1 MASASGQEEFLAV
14 IRKSQEAV
22 IAAVRNLAETV
33 RTASPKLASVY
44 APLTD
49 NLPKPPSVSMPFA
62 DKLPGPED
70 AVASAYDFAGQL
82 LASQRKFAEDLLRAK
97 PEGAVAGTYDFAEQL
112 LASQRKFAEDLLKAA
127 APLAPGRAESAPATE
142 TYKPGQVVPRDGTV
156 ECARHHDVQNHVVPR
171 AFDGPVARNDLAWLV
186 SLGRRRALGAARRQ
200 RRRRLQQVLGE
211 LPLAGKQLLGEV
223 VGAGYGALWP
233 RQLVRER
240 HADGRRLGKIVRE
253 RRINGRQL

>member
-1 MASASGQEEFLAV
+1 MV
-14 IRKSQEAV
+14 T
-22 IAAVRNLAETV
+22 NLAETV

-127 APLAPGRAESAPATE
+127 APLALAA
-142 TYKPGQVVPRDGTV
+142 
-156 ECARHHDVQNHVVPR
+156 PR
-171 AFDGPVARNDLAWLV
+171 A
-186 SLGRRRALGAARRQ
+186 RRRPRLTSQAKSFLATGPSNARGTTMSKTTSKPVPDSHRALITMS
-200 RRRRLQQVLGE
+200 
-211 LPLAGKQLLGEV
+211 
-223 VGAGYGALWP
+223 
-233 RQLVRER
+233 
-240 HADGRRLGKIVRE
+240 IVRAVPGNTF
-253 RRINGRQL
+253 RA